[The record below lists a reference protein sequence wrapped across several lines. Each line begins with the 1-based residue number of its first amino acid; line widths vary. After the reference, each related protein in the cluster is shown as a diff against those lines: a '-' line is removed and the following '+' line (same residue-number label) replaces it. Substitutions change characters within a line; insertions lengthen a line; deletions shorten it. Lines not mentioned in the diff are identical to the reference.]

1 MEKQTV
7 LDDHIYFEE
16 SWNLQET
23 KQNLVED
30 LFNPYDDSESRPKE
44 EEKKGKKKKDDK
56 KKPETK
62 KRMTQ
67 RKNKKKTKV
76 LVTKLLMI

>member
-7 LDDHIYFEE
+7 IDDHIYFEE

-44 EEKKGKKKKDDK
+44 EENIDNIYNWD
-56 KKPETK
+56 
-62 KRMTQ
+62 
-67 RKNKKKTKV
+67 
-76 LVTKLLMI
+76 

>member
-1 MEKQTV
+1 MEKQQTV

-30 LFNPYDDSESRPKE
+30 FFNPYDDSESRSKE
-44 EEKKGKKKKDDK
+44 EENIDNIYNWD
-56 KKPETK
+56 
-62 KRMTQ
+62 
-67 RKNKKKTKV
+67 
-76 LVTKLLMI
+76 